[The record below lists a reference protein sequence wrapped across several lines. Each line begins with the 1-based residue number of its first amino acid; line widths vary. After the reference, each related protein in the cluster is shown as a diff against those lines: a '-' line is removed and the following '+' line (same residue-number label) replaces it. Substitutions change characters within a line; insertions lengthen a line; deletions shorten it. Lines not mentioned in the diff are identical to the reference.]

1 MQSLAGKLV
10 LITGSAAGIGKAI
23 AKAFAAEGAQ
33 LVLVDLNAA
42 QLEATAAEF
51 AKTGT
56 RVRTYTLDVTDTHGV
71 LALRDRVH
79 QDVGPIDV
87 LVNNAGLVFGGA
99 FLEVPLEK
107 HLVTYRVNVLGL
119 VAMTHAFLSDLIS
132 RPDAHLV
139 NTASASGYVGLPM
152 GTTYASSKW
161 AVIGFSEGIELEL
174 RELGHHH
181 VHVTAICPSYVSTG
195 LFDGAK
201 PPMLTR
207 MLTADRLADKVV
219 RAVLGNRRTVRTPWL
234 IAVTP
239 FLKGLLPFRFF
250 YAVASMLGVTTSMTQ
265 WKGHKAA

>member
-1 MQSLAGKLV
+1 VETLANKLV
-10 LITGSAAGIGKAI
+10 LITGSAAGIGKAM
-23 AKAFAAEGAQ
+23 AEAFAARGAR
-33 LVLVDLNAA
+33 LLLVDLNQAP
-42 QLEATAAEF
+42 LEATAAGL
-51 AKTGT
+51 AARGAD
-56 RVRTYTLDVTDTHGV
+56 VRSYVLDVTDLQGIV
-71 LALRDRVH
+71 ALRDRIH
-79 QDVGPIDV
+79 ADVGPIDV

-99 FLEVPLEK
+99 FLDVPLDR
-107 HLVTYRVNVLGL
+107 HLLTYRVNVLGL
-119 VAMTHAFLSDLIS
+119 VAMTHAFLPDLIS

-174 RELGHHH
+174 RELGHRH

-239 FLKGLLPFRFF
+239 LLKGLLPFRFF

-265 WKGHKAA
+265 WKGHTST